1 MHAMEDAV
9 GPALDV
15 DSKPAF
21 LFESEAGELLGVSL
35 RADGADLP
43 PGRRG
48 EPWRFRCTFLLGVHE
63 PVPETVDPEPI
74 LRGVAA
80 RGYFV
85 WRRRRT
91 EPFGT
96 SQ

>member
-1 MHAMEDAV
+1 MEDAV

-43 PGRRG
+43 LAGHD
-48 EPWRFRCTFLLGVHE
+48 EPWRFRCAFLLGVHE
-63 PVPETVDPEPI
+63 PVPETVSRQNDPTPIEPK
-74 LRGVAA
+74 
-80 RGYFV
+80 
-85 WRRRRT
+85 
-91 EPFGT
+91 
-96 SQ
+96 

>member
-1 MHAMEDAV
+1 MEDAV

-21 LFESEAGELLGVSL
+21 LFEQESSELLGVSL
-35 RADGADLP
+35 RADGGDLP
-43 PGRRG
+43 QGDAA
-48 EPWRFRCTFLLGVHE
+48 EPWRFLREFLLGVHE
-63 PVPETVDPEPI
+63 PVPEAVDPEPI
-74 LRGVAA
+74 LRGIAA
-80 RGYFV
+80 QGYFV